1 MLTISAEL
9 LASELLSAESSLELA
24 WVNEWDQVGLF
35 AHFAFCDWFVLNLF
49 KFCFLFRFDN
59 FLFFH
64 ASIYTMFLYSSS
76 SCFYSLCFNKS
87 KILYQS
93 LLLLFYAVFIFLCY
107 FYESRIF
114 NVFFCFFLNE
124 CASDSIWEKI
134 KDSSQLIILVFF
146 LIFVF
151 FYLNIWNSFFFSS
164 KVVFLFE

>member
-1 MLTISAEL
+1 MLSISAEL

-49 KFCFLFRFDN
+49 KFCFLFRIDN

-64 ASIYTMFLYSSS
+64 ASIYTMFLYSF

-87 KILYQS
+87 EILYQS

-107 FYESRIF
+107 FFYERIF
-114 NVFFCFFLNE
+114 NVVFFCFFFEMNALQIV
-124 CASDSIWEKI
+124 SEK
-134 KDSSQLIILVFF
+134 K
-146 LIFVF
+146 
-151 FYLNIWNSFFFSS
+151 
-164 KVVFLFE
+164 